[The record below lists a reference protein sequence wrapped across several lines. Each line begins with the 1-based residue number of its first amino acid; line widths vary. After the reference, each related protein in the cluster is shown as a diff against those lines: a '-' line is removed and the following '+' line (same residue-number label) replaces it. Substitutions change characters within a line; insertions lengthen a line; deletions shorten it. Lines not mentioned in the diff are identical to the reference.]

1 MTPLFLPA
9 PVTQHRPIDT
19 VRGLSYTVPAL
30 AAGGMRAA
38 RPVHLLETSGGPCR
52 PMRKTGGQIATHGRQ
67 KRMNQRT

>member
-30 AAGGMRAA
+30 AAGGMGAA
-38 RPVHLLETSGGPCR
+38 RPVHLPE
-52 PMRKTGGQIATHGRQ
+52 TGGGDLAGRCGKSGRIAAHGRY
-67 KRMNQRT
+67 KRML